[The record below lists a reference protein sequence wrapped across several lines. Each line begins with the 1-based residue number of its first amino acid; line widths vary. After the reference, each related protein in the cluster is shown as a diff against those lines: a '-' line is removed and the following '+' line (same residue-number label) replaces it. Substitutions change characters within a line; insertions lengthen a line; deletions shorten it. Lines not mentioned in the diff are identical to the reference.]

1 MAALAQMIRRRRG
14 GVAIHLVLIAGSVV
28 MAFPFVYGLL
38 AAFSTL
44 HEYETAVLLPMP
56 HRLSLDNLQAVF
68 AGADFGTMYRNSA
81 IRAAWYGFW
90 PTLLALLSG
99 YAFARLRFPG
109 RKICFL
115 LLLSGLMIPSQVSIV
130 PTYIMAAH
138 WPLLGGNDIWG
149 HGGTGMV
156 NSWWALLSLGLI
168 NGYEMFLVRQSIG
181 AVPYEYEEA
190 ARIDGTGVLR
200 LIFTIYAP
208 MIKPVLAT
216 LTIINVINNWNDFW
230 TPLIFTNGGDLNT
243 VTLGATNFAGVLLQ
257 SGEPNYPLLFMGA
270 TVAMLPTILIFL
282 FFQRYLV
289 QGFAHAG
296 LKG

>member
-1 MAALAQMIRRRRG
+1 MATIAQMIRRNRG
-14 GVAIHLVLIAGSVV
+14 NAAIHLALIAGSLV

-38 AAFSTL
+38 ASFSTL
-44 HEYETAVLLPMP
+44 PEYETSVFLPIP
-56 HRLSLDNLQAVF
+56 HQLSLENLQAVF
-68 AGADFGTMYRNSA
+68 SGADFGTMYRNST
-81 IRAAWYGFW
+81 IRALWYGFW
-90 PTLLALLSG
+90 PSLLALFSG

-115 LLLSGLMIPSQVSIV
+115 LLLSGLMIPGQVSIV
-130 PTYIMAAH
+130 PTYIMTAH
-138 WPLLGGNDIWG
+138 WPLLGGNNIWG
-149 HGGTGMV
+149 QGGTGMV

-168 NGYEMFLVRQSIG
+168 NGYEMFLVRQAIG
-181 AVPYEYEEA
+181 SVPYEYEEA

-200 LIFTIYAP
+200 LIVTIYAP

-216 LTIINVINNWNDFW
+216 LTIINMINNWNDYW

-243 VTLGATNFAGVLLQ
+243 ITLGATNFAGVLLQ
-257 SGEPNYPLLFMGA
+257 NGQPNYPLLFMGS

-289 QGFAHAG
+289 QGFANAG